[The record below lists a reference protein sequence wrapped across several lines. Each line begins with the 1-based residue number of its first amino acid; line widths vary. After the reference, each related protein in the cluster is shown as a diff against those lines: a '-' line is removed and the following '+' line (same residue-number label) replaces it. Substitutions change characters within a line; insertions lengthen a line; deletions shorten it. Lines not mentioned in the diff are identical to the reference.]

1 MVAIAGRESGYRPE
15 AHRTNTDPE
24 KMVGDFG
31 LFQINYIND
40 TPAFRQAIGLTD
52 RSQLLDPEMNAK
64 AAHYLYERAGLKPWT
79 AGPGGWRPDG
89 DPTYGTDV
97 EAARAAVQRAEQSGL
112 IDDPFAGGAFA
123 PPALPIR
130 PTPTAGTTSTRRS
143 SGSSRWPSPRP
154 AIRTTPTPTPTS
166 STTRTRGSSSAPS

>member
-1 MVAIAGRESGYRPE
+1 MPMNPEEVAQLLHGVGFRGEDLVSMVAIAGRESGYRPE

-89 DPTYGTDV
+89 DPPFLPDGQLIPLYG
-97 EAARAAVQRAEQSGL
+97 AVGRK
-112 IDDPFAGGAFA
+112 P
-123 PPALPIR
+123 
-130 PTPTAGTTSTRRS
+130 
-143 SGSSRWPSPRP
+143 
-154 AIRTTPTPTPTS
+154 
-166 STTRTRGSSSAPS
+166 